1 MCSFSLLFSLSL
13 FVSTLLMV
21 SNGVQ
26 GVHSRCLTTEANTAI
41 NVWTAGHIPGLW
53 DSKMSLERL
62 CFLMFFVGKL
72 RNNKN

>member
-13 FVSTLLMV
+13 SLCIDIID
-21 SNGVQ
+21 GVQ

-62 CFLMFFVGKL
+62 CFFDVFCRQIK
-72 RNNKN
+72 KQ